1 VLVSKDL
8 RQIWGGFFVFF
19 WLDGIYRKNA
29 GWCKH
34 NKPPNIKLASL
45 LFFVTWCIE
54 SQPHKE
60 HFMSIHFIKEAEEAN
75 LYLFHGPMLS
85 LDLGNKSSLYGSVV
99 LDNNVSDPSLSSG
112 IFAFNNNKPVAS
124 KVTSS
129 LSTVEN
135 NFLLNMANIT
145 VEEVYPRQ
153 DEFGD
158 PVKLQFVYSGPQKFK
173 IGAF

>member
-1 VLVSKDL
+1 
-8 RQIWGGFFVFF
+8 
-19 WLDGIYRKNA
+19 
-29 GWCKH
+29 
-34 NKPPNIKLASL
+34 
-45 LFFVTWCIE
+45 
-54 SQPHKE
+54 
-60 HFMSIHFIKEAEEAN
+60 MSIHFIKNPEEAN
-75 LYLFHGPMLS
+75 LYLFHGPMFS
-85 LDLGNKSSLYGSVV
+85 LDLGNKSSLHGSVV
-99 LDNNVSDPSLSSG
+99 LDNSVSDPALYSG